1 MPMRVSLD
9 YALEILVMII
19 VMNSPRGLFE
29 GAQNNFTRQR
39 HATGHRGHHG
49 QGWRRSRQYQ

>member
-29 GAQNNFTRQR
+29 GVPNNFNCQR

-49 QGWRRSRQYQ
+49 QGCRRSGQYQ